1 MITWIIAKTTF
12 GDAMRQKTLQIFL
25 IVALALIIMSFAFA
39 NTLTFTTQS
48 ATGDLSFIKNF
59 GLGMITLAAILICVM
74 TGVYMI
80 PREIERKTIYTILS
94 KPVNRWEFILGK
106 IIGSWLTL
114 AAVVGLMGAIF
125 IVIVTVK
132 AILLAGGNAAS
143 STAVAAGLKDAATAP
158 VQIFDINM
166 VYGVILA
173 FLQSAL
179 LSSIIIMF
187 SVIVTPTVNFFLGI
201 GVYIVGSLITI
212 IETLKNTAS
221 DLSPVIKFL
230 YNLFYMII
238 PNFDLFNVTNTLLH
252 PNANPVTWGY
262 LGYLFVYS
270 LFYSLM
276 ATLIAVIIFYNKE
289 V

>member
-114 AAVVGLMGAIF
+114 AAVVGLMGVIF
-125 IVIVTVK
+125 IIIVTVK

-143 STAVAAGLKDAATAP
+143 STAVAAGLKDAATVP

>member
-1 MITWIIAKTTF
+1 MISWIIAKTTF

-59 GLGMITLAAILICVM
+59 GLGMITLAGILICVM

-80 PREIERKTIYTILS
+80 PREVERKTIYTILS

-106 IIGSWLTL
+106 IIGCWLTL
-114 AAVVGLMGAIF
+114 AAAVGLMGVIF
-125 IVIVTVK
+125 VLIVTVK
-132 AILLAGGNAAS
+132 ALLLSGSNAAS
-143 STAVAAGLKDAATAP
+143 STAVAAGLKDAAGA
-158 VQIFDINM
+158 QIQVFDINM

-173 FLQSAL
+173 YLQSAL
-179 LSSIIIMF
+179 LSSVIIMF

-201 GVYIVGSLITI
+201 GVYIIGSLITI
-212 IETLKNTAS
+212 IETLKNTAT

-230 YNLFYMII
+230 YNVFYMII
-238 PNFDLFNVTNTLLH
+238 PNFDLYNVTNTLLH

-262 LGYLFVYS
+262 IGYLFIYS

-276 ATLIAVIIFYNKE
+276 ATLIAIIVFYNKE

>member
-1 MITWIIAKTTF
+1 MISWIIAKTTF

-59 GLGMITLAAILICVM
+59 GLGMITLAGILICVM

-106 IIGSWLTL
+106 MIGSWLTL
-114 AAVVGLMGAIF
+114 AAAIGLMGVIF
-125 IVIVTVK
+125 IIIVTAK
-132 AILLAGGNAAS
+132 ALLLTGGNAAS
-143 STAVAAGLKDAATAP
+143 STAVAAGLKEASDIH

-166 VYGVILA
+166 VFGVILA
-173 FLQSAL
+173 YLQSAL
-179 LSSIIIMF
+179 LSSVIIMF
-187 SVIVTPTVNFFLGI
+187 SVIVTPTVNFFLGV
-201 GVYIVGSLITI
+201 GVYIIGSLITI
-212 IETLKNTAS
+212 IETLKNTAT
-221 DLSPVIKFL
+221 DLSPVIKGL

-262 LGYLFVYS
+262 LAYLLVYA

-276 ATLIAVIIFYNKE
+276 ATLISIIIFYNKE